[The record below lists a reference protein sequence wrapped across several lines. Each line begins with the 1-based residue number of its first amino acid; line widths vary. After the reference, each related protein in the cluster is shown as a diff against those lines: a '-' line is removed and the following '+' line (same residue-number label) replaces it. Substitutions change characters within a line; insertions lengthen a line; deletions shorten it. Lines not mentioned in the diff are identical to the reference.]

1 METIALMISGTDL
14 SRLIV
19 QTSWMI
25 PWLQTFH
32 IATLALVFGAVV
44 MIGAR
49 TLGFSVGS
57 QSVAQA
63 VQRYAPWIWIG
74 TVVLAITGALLVIGE
89 PVRSLINPFF
99 WIKMALLAV
108 VLALTAA
115 LQTSVTKRPEV
126 WDNLDWRGPVR
137 FIALASLIAWIGII
151 FMGRFI
157 AYVDTFI
164 Y

>member
-1 METIALMISGTDL
+1 METIALMIGSTDL
-14 SRLIV
+14 SRMIV

-25 PWLQTFH
+25 PWLQVFH
-32 IATLALVFGAVV
+32 IATLALVFGAVF
-44 MIGAR
+44 MISAR
-49 TLGFSVGS
+49 TLGFSAGG
-57 QSVAQA
+57 QSVAQS
-63 VQRYAPWIWIG
+63 VKRYAPWVWIG
-74 TVVLAITGALLVIGE
+74 TIVLAITGALLVIGE
-89 PVRSLINPFF
+89 PVRSLVNAFF
-99 WIKMALLAV
+99 WIKMALLAA

-115 LQTSVTKRPEV
+115 FQISLRNRPEF
-126 WDNLDWRGPVR
+126 WENLDWRGPAR